1 MGSSNNTVELKD
13 VEQLHTKEGPETVII
28 DYTNWRG
35 VRSYR
40 KITPIRIRF
49 GVSPWHMEPP
59 WLLIAFDFDK
69 RQEREFA
76 MKKIYS
82 WTGVGDS

>member
-1 MGSSNNTVELKD
+1 MGSNDHTVELKD
-13 VEQLHTKEGPETVII
+13 GEQPHAKESPATVVI

-49 GVSPWHMEPP
+49 GVSPWHKEPQ
-59 WLLIAFDFDK
+59 WLLTAFDFDK

-82 WTGVGDS
+82 WTGVGDP